1 MQTMNIPF
9 LDLKKVNAELEHE
22 IHEAVLNA
30 VDSGWYILGRRGEEF
45 EENCKKSLLGDRP
58 GYVAG
63 CNSGTDALI
72 LSLLAGGVGPG
83 DEVISVSLTAIPT
96 ICAIHA
102 VGARPVFVDVDRD
115 TWVMDVDLVSRA
127 LSPATKAVIPV
138 HLYGNMVDVQA
149 LRNRIGRASREDI
162 LIIED
167 VAQAHGSAFAGGQAG
182 TFGRFGAFSF
192 YPSKNI
198 GALGDGGS
206 VLCHTSEDA
215 ASLRSLRNYGQR
227 DRYHAETKR
236 GLNSRLDEIQAS
248 VLTVKLRYLDQW
260 NKKKAALMELYRSRL
275 AGLPLHFQTVT
286 PGCNAAWHL
295 CVIAMENQETRDALM
310 TYLGNEGIQTLIHYP
325 MPTHRQKA
333 FSELGAAPLPNT
345 ESLSSRI
352 LSLPMNTTITAEESD
367 YIVERTRSFFA

>member
-1 MQTMNIPF
+1 MNIPF
-9 LDLKKVNAELEHE
+9 LDLKKVNTELERE
-22 IHEAVLNA
+22 IHEAVLKA
-30 VDSGWYILGRRGEEF
+30 VDSGWYILGRGCEQF
-45 EENCKKSLLGDRP
+45 EKDCKKLLLGDRP
-58 GYVAG
+58 GYVTG

-83 DEVISVSLTAIPT
+83 DEVVTVSLTAIPT

-102 VGARPVFVDVDRD
+102 VGAHPVFVDIDPD
-115 TWVMDVDLVSRA
+115 TWVLDVDLVGRA
-127 LSPATKAVIPV
+127 LSQTTKAVIPV
-138 HLYGNMVDVQA
+138 HLYGNMVDMGA
-149 LRNRIGRASREDI
+149 LMNVISRSGRKDI
-162 LIIED
+162 FVIED
-167 VAQAHGSAFAGGQAG
+167 VAQAHGSMLAGGQAG

-198 GALGDGGS
+198 GALGDGGA

-215 ASLRSLRNYGQR
+215 ASLKSLRNYGQR
-227 DRYHAETKR
+227 DRYNAETKR

-286 PGCNAAWHL
+286 PGCDAAWHL
-295 CVIAMENQETRDALM
+295 CVIAMDNQGTRDALM
-310 TYLGNEGIQTLIHYP
+310 THLSNAGIQTLVHYP
-325 MPTHRQKA
+325 IPTHRQKA
-333 FSELGAAPLPNT
+333 FSELGAATLPNT

-367 YIVERTRSFFA
+367 YIAERTRSFFA